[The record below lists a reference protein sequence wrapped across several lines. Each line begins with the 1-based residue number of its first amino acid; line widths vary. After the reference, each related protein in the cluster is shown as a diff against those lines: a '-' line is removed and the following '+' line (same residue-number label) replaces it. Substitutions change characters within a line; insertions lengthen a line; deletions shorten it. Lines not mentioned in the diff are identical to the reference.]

1 MRESPRP
8 PLQRHRTRKA
18 VARGSGLPASLQA
31 VHLNAAGIDIGSAEH
46 YVAVPADRDPQP
58 VRRFACFT
66 ADLERL
72 AEWLEPCGIDTLAL
86 EATGGYW
93 SPPFPNPQTPGL
105 EVKLRNAP

>member
-72 AEWLEPCGIDTLAL
+72 AEWLGQGGIHPVAMGSP
-86 EATGGYW
+86 GGYW
-93 SPPFPNPQTPGL
+93 CPLFPRLQNQR
-105 EVKLRNAP
+105 LRWSAV